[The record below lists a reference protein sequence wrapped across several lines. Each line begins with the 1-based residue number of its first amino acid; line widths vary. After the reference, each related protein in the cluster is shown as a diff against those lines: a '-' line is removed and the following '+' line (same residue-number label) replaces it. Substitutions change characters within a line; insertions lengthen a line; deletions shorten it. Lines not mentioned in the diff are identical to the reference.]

1 MDMSSIF
8 VRQGQ
13 HCRGIVPLSGE
24 TLLDVL
30 RRGGY
35 FLDAPCGG
43 QGRCGKCRVQ
53 IDGPAGEKE
62 VLACRTPASAVRSV
76 ILPEE
81 AREESAHSS
90 VAAAPGQRIG
100 AAVDLGTTT
109 VEAALLSLPEG
120 RVLARCQRRSALA
133 PYGGDVLSR
142 IAYIDRRPPALALLS
157 RLSRRQVQDMLE
169 SLLSQC
175 ALQWPQVETVSLA
188 GNTVMQHIFRGLS
201 PSSIGRAPFVPLSL
215 FTEEEGDRL
224 AGRPLL
230 YAPCV
235 AGYVGGDITAGLAAS
250 GLADRPGQHLFLD
263 VGTNGEMAL
272 GGRDGFLCCAVAC
285 GPAFE
290 GAGITCGMTY
300 GPGAVCHARAEGG
313 RLLIETAPPGPA
325 RGICGAGLLELT
337 AALLALEVV
346 DAAGRLLPPEEAPA
360 VPGLRLERDADGN
373 GVVYLTEDR
382 SVYLTAADVRQ
393 VQLAKGAVAA
403 GVQVLLLRAGLRA
416 EEVDSLTL
424 AGQLGAH
431 LSLPAAAALGMLP
444 RCLTER
450 GQSVGNAALRGAALF
465 LTDLSARN
473 RAEAIRR
480 SCRYIELSGDGDFSR
495 LFPEQLLFSQEP
507 LL

>member
-13 HCRGIVPLSGE
+13 RCREIVPRPGE
-24 TLLDVL
+24 TLLDLL
-30 RRGGY
+30 RRGG
-35 FLDAPCGG
+35 FFVDAPCGG
-43 QGRCGKCRVQ
+43 QGRCGKCRVRAA
-53 IDGPAGEKE
+53 GPEGERE
-62 VLACRTPASAVRSV
+62 LLACHTPASSV
-76 ILPEE
+76 CSVTLPEE
-81 AREESAHSS
+81 APAKAACSAET
-90 VAAAPGQRIG
+90 AAPGKRLG

-109 VEAALLSLPEG
+109 VEAALLALPEG
-120 RVLARCQRRSALA
+120 RVLARGQRRSALA
-133 PYGGDVLSR
+133 PYGADVLSR
-142 IAYIDRRPPALALLS
+142 IAYIDRRPPALALLG

-169 SLLSQC
+169 ALLHQC
-175 ALQWPQVETVSLA
+175 DAQWPQVEAVSLA

-201 PSSIGRAPFVPLSL
+201 PSSIGRAPFTPLSL
-215 FTEEEGDRL
+215 FTGEEGDTL
-224 AGRPLL
+224 AGRPLR

-235 AGYVGGDITAGLAAS
+235 AGYVGGDITAGLVAS
-250 GLADRPGQHLFLD
+250 GLFDRPGHHLFLD

-290 GAGITCGMTY
+290 GAGIACGMTY
-300 GPGAVCHARAEGG
+300 GPGAISHARAEHG
-313 RLLIETAPPGPA
+313 RLVLESAPPGPV

-337 AALLALEVV
+337 AALLALRVI
-346 DAAGRLLPPEEAPA
+346 DPTGRLLPPEEAPP
-360 VPGLRLERDADGN
+360 VPGLRLSRDADGN
-373 GVVYLTEDR
+373 GVVYLTEDE

-416 EEVDSLTL
+416 EDVDSLTL

-431 LSLPAAAALGMLP
+431 LDLPAAAALGMLP

-450 GQSVGNAALRGAALF
+450 GHAVGNAALRGAALF
-465 LTDLSARN
+465 LTDPAARD

-480 SCRYIELSGDGDFSR
+480 SCRYIELSGDEDFSR
-495 LFPEQLLFSQEP
+495 LFPEQMLFSQESP
-507 LL
+507 L